1 MCILKHSTH
10 HAPACQAMQAYINT
24 YRRISG
30 HTGVYHDILAHIRT
44 YRRISGHTNVCNSA
58 LTHATSCP
66 DMPMFSLAMIW
77 QKNEACI
84 LFNYSRLRLV
94 VITKYSDYQL
104 LSAHKSS
111 TFCLRRYHS
120 MCPGHIDMLCRTVL
134 VIIVAAL
141 YRVAD
146 DICHPLRLTF
156 ACRCHSWASAFA
168 E

>member
-1 MCILKHSTH
+1 MSSYAGI
-10 HAPACQAMQAYINT
+10 YIP
-24 YRRISG
+24 
-30 HTGVYHDILAHIRT
+30 TGVYQDLLVHIKTCWRISDLPAHIKT

-58 LTHATSCP
+58 LTHAAPCT
-66 DMPMFSLAMIW
+66 DMPMFGHAMIW

-84 LFNYSRLRLV
+84 LFSYSRLRLV

-104 LSAHKSS
+104 LSAHKCS

-141 YRVAD
+141 YRIAD